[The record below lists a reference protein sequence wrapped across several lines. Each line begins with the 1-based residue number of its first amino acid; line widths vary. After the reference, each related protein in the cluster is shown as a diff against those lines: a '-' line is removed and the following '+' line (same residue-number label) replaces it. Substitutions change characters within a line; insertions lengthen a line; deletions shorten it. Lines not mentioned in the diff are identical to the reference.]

1 MNFNLKSNEYDLQA
15 SQTRELI
22 RLYGIPC
29 KLLLAERVNKDLIF
43 GDHSHIKVDNK
54 SVFDIHLLPENS
66 EEYDQMDKLQTQF
79 GIPVETS
86 VNFFVAKESINE
98 KVQQSI
104 NVDSYNE
111 FNILE
116 PDDTIK
122 RIISSLLI
130 MPSGKI
136 LEITNV
142 DFECVGTNNMF
153 VYNYSKNVYKL
164 FCKTYI
170 HNVANEIEVDTTVTT
185 EDSNAPLNNNTF
197 ETLDQYFDELQNTSN
212 KQSQVAS
219 EFVVKEDDVFGRF

>member
-29 KLLLAERVNKDLIF
+29 KLLLAERINKDLIF

-86 VNFFVAKESINE
+86 VNFFVAKKSINE
-98 KVQQSI
+98 KIQQSI

-153 VYNYSKNVYKL
+153 VYNYSKNVCKL
-164 FCKTYI
+164 FCKIILGSKTATKTAAAI
-170 HNVANEIEVDTTVTT
+170 AGIIT
-185 EDSNAPLNNNTF
+185 LNL
-197 ETLDQYFDELQNTSN
+197 E
-212 KQSQVAS
+212 K
-219 EFVVKEDDVFGRF
+219 DVFCTFSVFFSPKTTKFCCFNSVFSNFSYFLEVLLLFAY